1 MNIIAAV
8 LMMVNIVDAKVAAFE
23 NWVFFNTKFINI
35 HTYALVQHQ
44 QTQIQANY
52 FKEEEIFLENTT
64 TTTRRRQTPWK
75 SRGRCI
81 LDTGGFMERN
91 GFNKTASFSCRL
103 NINNSYLRQCI
114 TCLRAS
120 SQLLRRKISKI
131 IATYHTNAEQDSLA
145 FIHYKHIS
153 N

>member
-52 FKEEEIFLENTT
+52 LKEEEIFLENTT
-64 TTTRRRQTPWK
+64 TTTTTRRQTP
-75 SRGRCI
+75 
-81 LDTGGFMERN
+81 
-91 GFNKTASFSCRL
+91 
-103 NINNSYLRQCI
+103 
-114 TCLRAS
+114 
-120 SQLLRRKISKI
+120 
-131 IATYHTNAEQDSLA
+131 
-145 FIHYKHIS
+145 
-153 N
+153 